1 MTATLQKIDKMLR
14 TSKQNLNNIT
24 KTTEKF
30 REEEKTYK
38 EYING
43 RMEHTTLRNNKDTNN
58 ISKLEKQKATSDP
71 LESKAREQSDTKNVQ
86 KGE

>member
-43 RMEHTTLRNNKDTNN
+43 RMEHTTLRNNKR
-58 ISKLEKQKATSDP
+58 I
-71 LESKAREQSDTKNVQ
+71 
-86 KGE
+86 